1 MNTRTGNPPR
11 MEYAAY
17 EPIELSAN
25 EPGRADDHIEGLGF
39 GISEMRSVARRQLAG
54 SIVVAFGI
62 AVVVGLT
69 ALRPAHETSNATASN
84 FPVVRQPI
92 MMPISEHVVATK
104 QYKIDGL
111 RSSISR

>member
-1 MNTRTGNPPR
+1 VNTRTGNPPKI
-11 MEYAAY
+11 EFAAC

-39 GISEMRSVARRQLAG
+39 GVSEMRSVARRQLAG

-69 ALRPAHETSNATASN
+69 ALRPAHQTSNATASN

-92 MMPISEHVVATK
+92 MMPATEHVAATK
-104 QYKIDGL
+104 QNKIDGL
-111 RSSISR
+111 SSSISR

>member
-1 MNTRTGNPPR
+1 VNTGTGNPPR
-11 MEYAAY
+11 IEYAAH

-25 EPGRADDHIEGLGF
+25 EPSRADDHIDGLGF
-39 GISEMRSVARRQLAG
+39 GVSEMRSVARRQLIG

-92 MMPISEHVVATK
+92 MMPTSQHVAATK
-104 QYKIDGL
+104 QYKIDGPW
-111 RSSISR
+111 SSTSR